1 MSVRDHAPMSL
12 RPITLLLVLLVGRV
26 NAQTGP
32 GGVGTAANN
41 VLWLS
46 ADAGVNTTGAAVNS
60 WNDRSGNNNHA
71 AFQVGQ
77 PARRPSLV
85 AASQNGYPS
94 IDFDGVD
101 DELLVNDAGSL
112 DLSGWDFFLVNA
124 VDAAKNNNAWF
135 TKSSSTTCNY
145 GWWSTSTDAMRMPI
159 YDILTLFNAPTTVAN
174 VTGPA
179 FTLEQYTNNV
189 ILGLFP
195 SRTVYRNGVSIY
207 TDVNLLQLPQQNNQ
221 PLRIG
226 NASGAAGWNL
236 DGDIAELVFYNSRVN
251 SAQRIII
258 SNYLAAK
265 YGLALGANE
274 VYRMDDPGANDFDH
288 EVAGIGRIDGS
299 NQHTSARGSS
309 IVHIHSP
316 GNLGNNEFLMW
327 GHNNDILGTW
337 GSVDLPAGIQGRW
350 FRVWRVSELSPTGA
364 AVDVGSVTMDFDLNA
379 FSPIVATDI
388 RLLVDT
394 DNDGVFADETPI
406 GPPAAVGGGIYR
418 FAGVTQL
425 VDQRRFTLGTINTSA
440 TPLPVELIAFEAQ
453 AHAPQGIALR
463 WSTATER
470 NNDHFELLRS
480 PDAATWHPIARVD
493 GAGNSQERLDYE
505 RWDHEP
511 LNGINYYMLR
521 QVDTDGTVTELPMRS
536 AWWAASK
543 GLVIFPN
550 PTDGRVDV
558 LIDHT
563 APAALEVMD
572 PQGRVV
578 WMSAG
583 PVSGRVDL
591 DLTGLPPATYTL
603 RCTQG
608 AQVRVARVVL
618 QR

>member
-1 MSVRDHAPMSL
+1 M
-12 RPITLLLVLLVGRV
+12 
-26 NAQTGP
+26 
-32 GGVGTAANN
+32 
-41 VLWLS
+41 
-46 ADAGVNTTGAAVNS
+46 
-60 WNDRSGNNNHA
+60 
-71 AFQVGQ
+71 
-77 PARRPSLV
+77 
-85 AASQNGYPS
+85 
-94 IDFDGVD
+94 
-101 DELLVNDAGSL
+101 
-112 DLSGWDFFLVNA
+112 
-124 VDAAKNNNAWF
+124 
-135 TKSSSTTCNY
+135 
-145 GWWSTSTDAMRMPI
+145 
-159 YDILTLFNAPTTVAN
+159 
-174 VTGPA
+174 
-179 FTLEQYTNNV
+179 
-189 ILGLFP
+189 
-195 SRTVYRNGVSIY
+195 
-207 TDVNLLQLPQQNNQ
+207 
-221 PLRIG
+221 
-226 NASGAAGWNL
+226 
-236 DGDIAELVFYNSRVN
+236 N

-265 YGLALGANE
+265 YGLTLGANE
-274 VYRMDDPGANDFDH
+274 VYRMDDPGSNDFDH

-309 IVHIHSP
+309 VVHIHSP
-316 GNLGNNEFLMW
+316 SNLGNNEFLMW

-337 GSVDLPAGIQGRW
+337 GSVDLPVGIQGRW

-379 FSPIVATDI
+379 FSPIVTSDI

-406 GPPAAVGGGIYR
+406 GPPTAIGGGLYR
-418 FAGVTQL
+418 FSGITQL

-453 AHAPQGIALR
+453 ARAPQGIELR

-470 NNDHFELLRS
+470 NNAHFDLLRS
-480 PDAATWHPIARVD
+480 PDAATWQTLTRVD
-493 GAGNSQERLDYE
+493 GAGNSQERQDYAW
-505 RWDHEP
+505 WDHDP
-511 LNGINYYMLR
+511 LSGINYYMLR
-521 QVDTDGTVTELPMRS
+521 QVDTDGTVTDLPKRS
-536 AWWAASK
+536 AWWAASN

-558 LIDHT
+558 LIDQA